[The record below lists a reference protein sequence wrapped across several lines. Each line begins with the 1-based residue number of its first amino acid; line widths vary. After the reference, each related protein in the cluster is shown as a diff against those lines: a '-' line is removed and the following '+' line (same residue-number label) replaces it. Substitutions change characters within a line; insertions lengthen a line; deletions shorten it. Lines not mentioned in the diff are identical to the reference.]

1 MKAIITRGE
10 STVAGTFGTF
20 RISLIDTF
28 WTCHSLELPWK
39 DNQVQRSCIPS
50 GTYQCALVQSPKFG
64 TVYGVQD
71 VPGRSAIL
79 VHAGNYGGDIEKGL
93 RSDIEGC
100 ILLGLGKGMLSGQP
114 AITSS
119 RDAVAKLMS
128 LTGGRP
134 FELTI
139 N

>member
-10 STVAGTFGTF
+10 STVAGTFGVF
-20 RISLIDTF
+20 RISFVDTF

-39 DNQVQRSCIPS
+39 DNRVKLSCIPP

-79 VHAGNYGGDIEKGL
+79 VHAGNWGGDIEKGL
-93 RSDIEGC
+93 KSDIEGC

-119 RDAVAKLMS
+119 RDAVNKLMS

-139 N
+139 S